1 MTAGFRS
8 NGEAV
13 GIAPFDAGG
22 RPKGGTTV
30 ALTGARQSGGDAG
43 ALITGLP
50 KGGTKGA
57 LTGLPKGETS
67 GAAGVARTEG
77 AGVELVIGRAVEGD
91 ASTVGALVTTRV
103 PIDVAALVGPADLVG
118 KAGFVVTLDIV
129 GASDGC
135 DTKFLTIRALEC

>member
-1 MTAGFRS
+1 M
-8 NGEAV
+8 
-13 GIAPFDAGG
+13 
-22 RPKGGTTV
+22 
-30 ALTGARQSGGDAG
+30 
-43 ALITGLP
+43 LITALP

-103 PIDVAALVGPADLVG
+103 PIDVAALVVGPADLVG